1 MTAPRE
7 IRHHP
12 SNAAAFFD
20 DVESRRMSSTE
31 LDPQLFVDEDF
42 RFRLGT
48 VPGQIEEFFA
58 RSQDAP
64 SVLAERQH
72 WLRSDP
78 ERFVAL
84 MPDSAAIVEELL
96 ELVRPWSM
104 RLESPPP
111 LWSQQTPLVERLV
124 LLSSQWEPDLVLLA
138 PDSDGSFHV
147 VAGCVCFPS
156 SWRLTDKLG
165 QPVSVV
171 HQPVPGLNDALGPQI
186 DRLMSRLRPGRCL
199 IRANWS
205 VCRQPELNQ
214 HPDRQL
220 PPLTSPVTLDDAWL
234 RREDQCLFTLPR
246 TQGIVFGIR
255 VSHTSWR
262 ELRAVPAAARSVA
275 RTLRTMSGEMLHYKR
290 LTAVAEELARLLES
304 ADSRRSA
311 VR

>member
-1 MTAPRE
+1 
-7 IRHHP
+7 
-12 SNAAAFFD
+12 
-20 DVESRRMSSTE
+20 MSPTE

-48 VPGQIEEFFA
+48 VVGQVEEFFA
-58 RSQDAP
+58 RSPDAP

-78 ERFVAL
+78 ERYVAL
-84 MPDSAAIVEELL
+84 LPDGVPLVEELL
-96 ELVRPWSM
+96 DFVSDWPGLHDAP
-104 RLESPPP
+104 SPV
-111 LWSQQTPLVERLV
+111 SSRETPLVDQFVSLSTRL
-124 LLSSQWEPDLVLLA
+124 EPDLVLLA
-138 PDSDGSFHV
+138 PSPCGSFHV

-171 HQPVPGLNDALGPQI
+171 HEPVPGLNDALGPQI

-214 HPDRQL
+214 HLDRGL
-220 PPLTSPVTLDDAWL
+220 PPLTKPVTLDDAWL

-255 VSHTSWR
+255 VSHVSWR
-262 ELRAVPAAARSVA
+262 ELRKSRAAARSVA
-275 RTLRTMSGEMLHYKR
+275 RTLRTMPVDMLAYKR
-290 LTAVAEELARLLES
+290 LTAVADELASLLDS
-304 ADSRRSA
+304 ASS
-311 VR
+311 